1 MVVSFDEM
9 SELEKI
15 KNFLSMVLCDDGRL
29 QHVSDITGKS
39 LSELEDRL
47 YYKIVIPYTC
57 GKEANYEEFKE
68 NYFDYIDEA
77 IEEILAE
84 AIDWE
89 R

>member
-1 MVVSFDEM
+1 MSFDEM

-15 KNFLSMVLCDDGRL
+15 KNYLSMVLCDDGRL
-29 QHVSDITGKS
+29 QHVSDVNGKS
-39 LSELEDRL
+39 LSELEDL
-47 YYKIVIPYTC
+47 LFYKIIIPYTC
-57 GKEANYEEFKE
+57 GKKANFEEFKE
-68 NYFDYIDEA
+68 NHLEYIDQA